1 MKKTNIGF
9 PYPVLSNDNN
19 DYVDSSFAIEGMMEP
34 EVDNGTIRIPLKYYL
49 QSAGL
54 TDMIKA
60 QKAQVLIYCES
71 SNSSFRKIERFDF
84 NDDEKVLEIATA
96 ELAQML
102 KLKGMIV
109 SNGFYD
115 DFCFDEHN
123 KELFGDFKF
132 KINKGDILAIS
143 NLFEIELDSIDP
155 LANKP
160 SVFSIRPDDKA
171 TDAIRVDY
179 QDVKIDIFLRREIY
193 DQYQELRDEPAL
205 RTVLASYFVL
215 PALVEVLCFMKDGV
229 SEDDEDIKSRAW
241 YVSITNRLQALKI
254 ELQEQVSMTTVA
266 NKILTDIVQ
275 ETMNGLKHIK
285 ENVLTGGNSEG

>member
-9 PYPVLSNDNN
+9 PYPVLSSDNN
-19 DYVDSSFAIEGMMEP
+19 DYIDSSFSIEGMMEP
-34 EVDNGTIRIPLKYYL
+34 EIENGTIRIPLKYYL
-49 QSAGL
+49 NSNGL
-54 TDMIKA
+54 TDMIKNK
-60 QKAQVLIYCES
+60 KAQVLIYCES
-71 SNSSFRKIERFDF
+71 PNSSFRKIERYDFDM
-84 NDDEKVLEIATA
+84 DEIVLEIAA
-96 ELAQML
+96 SNLSQLL
-102 KLKGMIV
+102 KIKGMII
-109 SNGFYD
+109 SNDFFD

-143 NLFEIELDSIDP
+143 NLFEVELDSVDP

-160 SVFSIRPDDKA
+160 SVFSIRPDDDAK
-171 TDAIRVDY
+171 DAIRVDY

-215 PALVEVLCFMKDGV
+215 PALVEVLCFIKNGV
-229 SEDDEDIKSRAW
+229 SDDDEDIKSKPW
-241 YVSITNRLQALKI
+241 YISITNRLKALKI
-254 ELQEQVSMTTVA
+254 NLQDQVSMTTVA

-285 ENVLTGGNSEG
+285 ENVLTGGNLEG

>member
-1 MKKTNIGF
+1 M
-9 PYPVLSNDNN
+9 LL
-19 DYVDSSFAIEGMMEP
+19 MEP

-49 QSAGL
+49 NSAGL
-54 TDMIKA
+54 TDMITS

-71 SNSSFRKIERFDF
+71 SNSSFRKIERYDFDK
-84 NDDEKVLEIATA
+84 DEKVLEIATS
-96 ELAQML
+96 ELSQVL

-109 SNGFYD
+109 STGTFD
-115 DFCFDEHN
+115 DFCFEEHN
-123 KELFGDFKF
+123 KELFGNFKF

-143 NLFEIELDSIDP
+143 NLFEIELDSVDP

-171 TDAIRVDY
+171 TEAIRVDY

-229 SEDDEDIKSRAW
+229 SEDDEDIKLRAW
-241 YVSITNRLQALKI
+241 YVSITNRLKALKI
-254 ELQEQVSMTTVA
+254 DLQEQVSMATVA

>member
-9 PYPVLSNDNN
+9 PYPVLSIDNN
-19 DYVDSSFAIEGMMEP
+19 DYVESSFSIEGMMEP

-49 QSAGL
+49 NSAGL
-54 TDMIKA
+54 TDMITS

-71 SNSSFRKIERFDF
+71 SNSSFRKIERYDFDK
-84 NDDEKVLEIATA
+84 DEKVLEIATS
-96 ELAQML
+96 ELSQVL

-109 SNGFYD
+109 STGTFD
-115 DFCFDEHN
+115 DFCFEEHN
-123 KELFGDFKF
+123 KELFGNFKF

-143 NLFEIELDSIDP
+143 NLFEIELDSVDP
-155 LANKP
+155 LANNP

-171 TDAIRVDY
+171 TEAIRVDY

-229 SEDDEDIKSRAW
+229 SEDDEDIKLRAW
-241 YVSITNRLQALKI
+241 YVSITNRLKALKI
-254 ELQEQVSMTTVA
+254 DLQEQVSMATVA